1 MDRHLTDRRA
11 TRTAARALPLAVAG
25 LLLLAGCGVEVTD
38 GAAPGPSSTVPA
50 TGTTTPGT
58 TTPDVTTSGPTEP
71 DAPNASTATP
81 DPATPAPATSDD
93 PTGRG
98 EAPAVTDPDLTA
110 ERDDILS
117 KVTTTVACD
126 GTRVLDT
133 DGAYVRV
140 EGPCDLLT
148 VQMDTGAVVAD
159 DVTEL
164 RVLGTGVTVFTDTL
178 TTLSVSGDINWVY
191 WAGTTPDV
199 TDVGTSNV
207 VARW

>member
-1 MDRHLTDRRA
+1 MHRHLTDRRA
-11 TRTAARALPLAVAG
+11 TRPAVRALPFALAG

-50 TGTTTPGT
+50 AGTA
-58 TTPDVTTSGPTEP
+58 TSGPTEP
-71 DAPNASTATP
+71 AAPRASTATP
-81 DPATPAPATSDD
+81 DPATPDPATPDQATPDPATSDD

-98 EAPAVTDPDLTA
+98 EAPAVTDPDLAA

-148 VQMDTGAVVAD
+148 VQMDAGVVVAD

-178 TTLSVSGDINWVY
+178 TTLSVSGDINCVY

>member
-1 MDRHLTDRRA
+1 MHRHLTDSRA
-11 TRTAARALPLAVAG
+11 TRTAARALPLALAG
-25 LLLLAGCGVEVTD
+25 LLLLTGCAVEVTD
-38 GAAPGPSSTVPA
+38 GAAPGPTATVPA
-50 TGTTTPGT
+50 AGTA
-58 TTPDVTTSGPTEP
+58 TSGPAEP
-71 DAPNASTATP
+71 DVPNASTSTADPTTP
-81 DPATPAPATSDD
+81 DPATSDD

-148 VQMDTGAVVAD
+148 VQMDTAAVVAD

-164 RVLGTGVTVFTDTL
+164 RVLGTGVTVFTDAL

>member
-11 TRTAARALPLAVAG
+11 TRTAARALPFALAG

-38 GAAPGPSSTVPA
+38 GAAPGPTSTVPA
-50 TGTTTPGT
+50 AGTA
-58 TTPDVTTSGPTEP
+58 TSGPTEP
-71 DAPNASTATP
+71 DAPSASTATP
-81 DPATPAPATSDD
+81 DPATSDPATSDD

-159 DVTEL
+159 EVTEL
-164 RVLGTGVTVFTDTL
+164 RVLGTGVTVFTDAL

>member
-1 MDRHLTDRRA
+1 MDRHLIDRRA
-11 TRTAARALPLAVAG
+11 TRTTARALTLAVAG

-50 TGTTTPGT
+50 AGTATSGTTTP
-58 TTPDVTTSGPTEP
+58 GPTEP
-71 DAPNASTATP
+71 DAPNASTTAPDQATS
-81 DPATPAPATSDD
+81 DPTTSDD

-98 EAPAVTDPDLTA
+98 EAPAVTDPDLAA
-110 ERDDILS
+110 ERDDILG

-148 VQMDTGAVVAD
+148 VQMDAGAVVAD

-164 RVLGTGVTVFTDTL
+164 RVLGTGVTVFTDAL

>member
-1 MDRHLTDRRA
+1 MDRHLIDRRA
-11 TRTAARALPLAVAG
+11 TRTAARALPLALAG

-50 TGTTTPGT
+50 AGTA
-58 TTPDVTTSGPTEP
+58 TSGPAEP
-71 DAPNASTATP
+71 EAPNASTATP
-81 DPATPAPATSDD
+81 DPATPDPATPDPATSDD
-93 PTGRG
+93 STGRG

-148 VQMDTGAVVAD
+148 VQMDAAAVVAD

-164 RVLGTGVTVFTDTL
+164 RVLGTGVTVFTDAL